1 MLMNILSLI
10 SLLVSVYTLLL
21 FVRVILTW
29 VPSMEYSKFGRFLA
43 EICDPFLNIFKKV
56 RFLRAGN
63 IDFTPML
70 AIGSLVI
77 VSSVLQSIIN
87 SRRISVGV
95 IIASVINLC
104 WSVISTVF
112 VVFIVVVLIRL
123 IVNFLNKDT
132 DSQIWV
138 QLDKMISP
146 VAYHLS
152 NMIFPKKYIK
162 YQTVLIVTLIALVVC
177 YFLLEFIL
185 LFIAG
190 FFASLPF

>member
-1 MLMNILSLI
+1 MLMNILNLI
-10 SLLVSVYTLLL
+10 SLLISVYTLLL

-43 EICDPFLNIFKKV
+43 NICDPFLNIFKKV

-77 VSSVLQSIIN
+77 VSSILQNIIN
-87 SRRISVGV
+87 SKRISVGI

-104 WSVISTVF
+104 WTIIHSVLIVL
-112 VVFIVVVLIRL
+112 IVVVLIRL
-123 IVNFLNKDT
+123 IVSLLNKDT

-162 YQTVLIVTLIALVVC
+162 YQTVLIVTLVALVIC
-177 YFLLEFIL
+177 HFLLEFIL

-190 FFASLPF
+190 FFAQLPF

>member
-95 IIASVINLC
+95 IVASVINLC

>member
-1 MLMNILSLI
+1 MNILSLI